1 MPSVSGSFWIQ
12 SLPLG
17 IASEQTTLPYG
28 RHVRCPCR
36 SNYHNARFVRLDGG
50 DDDDV
55 DHHNANERTSERACG
70 ERWHF
75 MSPCAHTHSHTRLTR
90 LPITY
95 HSCVLRWHTPPSHPV
110 PGLCMLAEVPLRMV
124 IYVILFLFSLS
135 LLCNRCVHTL
145 PQTTPNHN
153 VQPAARWHT
162 STGTRFAVCNFTIY
176 QHFIKLNRTVSE
188 PSGVFFPFCH
198 LP

>member
-50 DDDDV
+50 DDDDDV

-124 IYVILFLFSLS
+124 IYVILFFSL
-135 LLCNRCVHTL
+135 L
-145 PQTTPNHN
+145 
-153 VQPAARWHT
+153 
-162 STGTRFAVCNFTIY
+162 
-176 QHFIKLNRTVSE
+176 
-188 PSGVFFPFCH
+188 PFCVTGVYTPYH
-198 LP
+198 KRHQITMFSPLPGGIQAQAHGLLYVISQFINTLLN